1 MKLKGSLS
9 MGNIKTL
16 VTHTLVDEVLKSHKC
31 QRNKKHVLTM
41 GQKRLKV
48 RKGMGWEHYC
58 EECALKI
65 LDSDIQKL
73 LDLKKQLQEKP

>member
-1 MKLKGSLS
+1 

-16 VTHTLVDEVLKSHKC
+16 ITRTTVDKVLKSHKC
-31 QRNKKHVLTM
+31 QRSQKHVLTM

-48 RKGMGWEHYC
+48 RNGLGWEHYC

-65 LDSDIQKL
+65 LETDIQKL
-73 LDLKKQLQEKP
+73 LELKKLLQEKS